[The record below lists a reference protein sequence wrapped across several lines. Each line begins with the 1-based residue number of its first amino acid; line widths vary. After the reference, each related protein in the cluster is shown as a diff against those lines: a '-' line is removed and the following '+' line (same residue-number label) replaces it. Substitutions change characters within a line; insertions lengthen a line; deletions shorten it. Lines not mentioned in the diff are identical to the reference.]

1 MTLGKN
7 AKRIVPIALSVGIVI
22 ILAIVVGAAAAIV
35 SPPPAPAAAATDT
48 MTAKVDKLFAAW
60 DTTTT
65 PGAALALVK
74 DGKIVYERGY
84 GMAKLEDGII
94 NTPDKVFD
102 IGSVSKQFTAACA
115 AMLVREGKVRVEDDI
130 RKYLPDIPA
139 YEKPITVGHLL
150 HHTSGLRDYNALLEL
165 AGFRADADSPTVA
178 EALEI
183 IRRQKKLN
191 YAPGDEYSYTNTG
204 FFLLS
209 QIVER
214 VSGKSLNAFA
224 QERIFKPLGMTKTLY
239 QDDHTQI
246 IKDRATG
253 YAEGEGGSGAYKISL
268 SNWDETGDG
277 NVYTTVRDLARWDEA
292 FYSGALGRD
301 LTDILQTT
309 GTLNSGEKID
319 YAWGL
324 VVREYKG
331 LKVVEHGGAW
341 VGFRAALVRF
351 PEQRFSVIILANL
364 DSIDPSGLAFK
375 IADIYLAGLLKEPDK
390 AEAKKEEP
398 AGAANPAGAPKD
410 QGGAPAQAG
419 IVLPRA
425 ELEAL
430 AGNWQDARFG
440 DWLTLLVK
448 EGQLKAALG
457 GREFTLA
464 PVAPGKFAVPERPDV
479 TVTFKPANKAD
490 PATAEITIGSTV
502 EYRFAK
508 VPPLKV
514 LSPAE
519 LAACAGTYV
528 SEELL
533 DARYTLSVKKGQ
545 LTVEMRTLP
554 PTPLKA
560 MTPDK
565 FAVPD
570 IGCNIEF
577 KRGKDGKIDGFTL
590 SAGRASGIAF
600 RKKS

>member
-1 MTLGKN
+1 MNLGKT

-22 ILAIVVGAAAAIV
+22 VLAIVVGAAAVPA

-48 MTAKVDKLFAAW
+48 MTDKVDKLFAAW

-65 PGAALALVK
+65 PGAALAIVK

-102 IGSVSKQFTAACA
+102 IGSVSKQFTAACV

-130 RKYLPDIPA
+130 RKYLPEMPA

-277 NVYTTVRDLARWDEA
+277 NVYTTVRDLAKWDEA
-292 FYSGALGRD
+292 FYSGALGKD
-301 LTDILQTT
+301 LMDMLQTT

-375 IADIYLAGLLKEPDK
+375 VADIYLAGLLKEPGK
-390 AEAKKEEP
+390 AEAKKEE
-398 AGAANPAGAPKD
+398 PAGAPKD

-464 PVAPGKFAVPERPDV
+464 PIAPGKFVVTGRPDISIA
-479 TVTFKPANKAD
+479 FKAAEAKK

-514 LSPAE
+514 LSAAE
-519 LAACAGTYV
+519 LAAYAGTYV

-533 DARYTLSVKKGQ
+533 DARYILSVKKGQ
-545 LTVEMRTLP
+545 LTVEMRTIA

-560 MTPDK
+560 MAPDK

-570 IGCNIEF
+570 IGCNLVF
-577 KRGKDGKIDGFTL
+577 TRGKSGKVDGFTL
-590 SAGRASGIAF
+590 SAGRARGIIF
-600 RKKS
+600 LKMNLII

>member
-1 MTLGKN
+1 MAVIIRRETRTMSGRRARRL
-7 AKRIVPIALSVGIVI
+7 AGIVA
-22 ILAIVVGAAAAIV
+22 LAVLGLGGGAV
-35 SPPPAPAAAATDT
+35 SPAGMTAGDTATD
-48 MTAKVDKLFAAW
+48 KVDKLFAAW
-60 DTTTT
+60 DRTTS
-65 PGAALALVK
+65 PGAALAIVK

-84 GMAKLEDGII
+84 GMAKLEDGIV
-94 NTPDKVFD
+94 NTPGKVFD
-102 IGSVSKQFTAACA
+102 IGSVSKQFTAACVG
-115 AMLVREGKVRVEDDI
+115 MLVREGKIKVDDDI
-130 RKYLPDIPA
+130 RKYLPEMPA
-139 YEKPITVGHLL
+139 YEKPVTVRHLL

-191 YAPGDEYSYTNTG
+191 DPPGDEYSYTNTG

-224 QERIFKPLGMTKTLY
+224 QERIFRPLGMTKTLY

-253 YAEGEGGSGAYKISL
+253 YAEGENGTFKISL

-301 LTDILQTT
+301 LTDMLQTT
-309 GTLNSGEKID
+309 GVLTSGLKID

-324 VVREYKG
+324 VVSEYKG

-341 VGFRAALVRF
+341 VGFRAALARF
-351 PEQRFSVIILANL
+351 PGQRFSIIILANL
-364 DSIDPSGLAFK
+364 DSIDPSGLALK
-375 IADIYLAGLLKEPDK
+375 IADIYLAGQLKGQ
-390 AEAKKEEP
+390 EEGS
-398 AGAANPAGAPKD
+398 ATGKTAA
-410 QGGAPAQAG
+410 APAAG
-419 IVLPRA
+419 KPAFAVPKA

-448 EGQLKAALG
+448 DGQLVAKLG
-457 GREFTLA
+457 RREFPLA
-464 PVAPGKFAVPERPDV
+464 PVAAGKFAVPERPDISIA
-479 TVTFKPANKAD
+479 FKPAGPAN
-490 PATAEITIGSTV
+490 PATAEITVGSTV

-514 LSPAE
+514 LGAAE
-519 LAACAGTYV
+519 LAAYAGTYV

-545 LTVEMRTLP
+545 LMVEMRTVP
-554 PTPLKA
+554 PTPLRA
-560 MTPDK
+560 MAADK

-570 IGCNIEF
+570 MGCNLEF
-577 KRGKDGKIDGFTL
+577 TRGQSGKVDGFTL

-600 RKKS
+600 RKGI